1 MLFFD
6 WNFPISNNK
15 LKLQFPEGDL
25 NTALNAK
32 YVLPKPPAVIYPGVR
47 GRNIQ
52 KEFREWLI
60 KCHEVCRY
68 HGNCNYTS
76 LHLSLHVIVYMIY
89 ARRNLG
95 AAPRVGHV
103 SVGECTLIFPSVS
116 LNVRMMMMMMMPS
129 QCTFML
135 VENQR
140 PFQGKYPIL
149 SCHTIS

>member
-52 KEFREWLI
+52 KDFREWLI
-60 KCHEVCRY
+60 KCHEVQSGKHSTVQHSSTASY
-68 HGNCNYTS
+68 HY
-76 LHLSLHVIVYMIY
+76 HM
-89 ARRNLG
+89 
-95 AAPRVGHV
+95 
-103 SVGECTLIFPSVS
+103 
-116 LNVRMMMMMMMPS
+116 
-129 QCTFML
+129 
-135 VENQR
+135 
-140 PFQGKYPIL
+140 
-149 SCHTIS
+149 